1 MVTSSHYRL
10 QLDKSLIQIMTPQQ
24 VIHSL
29 KYMLHGHTSF
39 CFLLFSSE
47 VKSMQDIL
55 WTTKYVQIIVDR
67 LFDASWVRGRGL
79 EKTDMRMPDTPSA
92 YLGNGEKDGE
102 GGT

>member
-29 KYMLHGHTSF
+29 RYVLHGHTSF
-39 CFLLFSSE
+39 YFLLFSSE
-47 VKSMQDIL
+47 VKSTQDIL
-55 WTTKYVQIIVDR
+55 WTTKYVKIIVDR
-67 LFDASWVRGRGL
+67 LFDVSWVRGRGL
-79 EKTDMRMPDTPSA
+79 GKIDMRMPETPSA
-92 YLGNGEKDGE
+92 YLGNREKDGE